1 MISIEFSFQSEK
13 RKTALEGPRVDYS
26 RQFELDMLSMASD
39 SWLRVPER
47 ETQGVAG
54 SGWFVSQY
62 TRVGTLLWQSA
73 PHSGC
78 E

>member
-54 SGWFVSQY
+54 SG
-62 TRVGTLLWQSA
+62 
-73 PHSGC
+73 
-78 E
+78 